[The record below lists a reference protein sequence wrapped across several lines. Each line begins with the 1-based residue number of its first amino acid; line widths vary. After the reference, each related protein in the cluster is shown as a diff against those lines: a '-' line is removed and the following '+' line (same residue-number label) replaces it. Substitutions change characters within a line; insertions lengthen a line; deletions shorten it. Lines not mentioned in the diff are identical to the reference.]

1 METNNKTQKEKLW
14 TKEYIAMTALAFFLS
29 VSLNITG
36 TVIPFFAQHL
46 GGDLSTLGLVM
57 AFFTASALVFR
68 PYFGNMLDKKGRK
81 LTIIAGGVIFSVVTL
96 AYGIALSVIGLLALR
111 FLHGLGFS
119 AHSTAAGTIVA
130 DIVPK
135 SRLTEGVGFFGI
147 SHTLSMALG
156 PLIGLNLLEYRGFS
170 EVFILAAVLGAISV
184 VIAMSL
190 KLGND
195 SKKEQVDENNERII
209 LTVNSSIQSAIIEKS
224 AIPASLVLLF
234 IALTLGAVITFLPIF
249 ALSRGIGDIG
259 IFFTVFAL
267 VQLIARPLTGRL
279 ADKFGFSAI
288 MLPGLAFMAISMLI
302 LAFASNLGMF
312 VAAGI
317 SYGLGFGSTHPT
329 LNAILIKLCPPERR
343 GVGNATFFSAMDIGI
358 GTGAILW
365 GIVSQIAGFTYVFVG
380 AAICV
385 VVASVLYIFNLNK
398 QLMVSNSKVTAPAST
413 L

>member
-1 METNNKTQKEKLW
+1 MEAENKIQKDKLW

-36 TVIPFFAQHL
+36 TVTPLFAKHL
-46 GGDLSTLGLVM
+46 GGDLSTLGLVV
-57 AFFTASALVFR
+57 AFFTVSALVFR

-81 LTIIAGGVIFSVVTL
+81 LTIIIGGIIFSAVTL
-96 AYGIALSVIGLLALR
+96 AYGIALSVVGLLALR

-147 SHTLSMALG
+147 SHTLAMALG
-156 PLIGLNLLEYRGFS
+156 PLIGLNLLEYRGFN
-170 EVFILAAVLGAISV
+170 EVFILAAVLGVISV
-184 VIAMSL
+184 VIALSL

-195 SKKEQVDENNERII
+195 SKREQVDEDNEHKI
-209 LTVNSSIQSAIIEKS
+209 LAGNSTIQSSIIEKS

-234 IALTLGAVITFLPIF
+234 IALTLGAVITFLPVF
-249 ALSRGIGDIG
+249 ALSMGIGDIG

-267 VQLIARPLTGRL
+267 VQLVARPLTGRL

-288 MLPGLAFMAISMLI
+288 MLPGLAFMAISMII

-312 VAAGI
+312 VAAGLT
-317 SYGLGFGSTHPT
+317 YGLGFGSVQPT
-329 LNAILIKLCPPERR
+329 LNAIMIKLCPPERR

-365 GIVSQIAGFTYVFVG
+365 GVVSQLAGFTYVFIG
-380 AAICV
+380 AALCI
-385 VVASVLYIFNLNK
+385 VVALVMYILKLDK
-398 QLMVSNSKVTAPAST
+398 QIILSNHKTAESASNF
-413 L
+413 